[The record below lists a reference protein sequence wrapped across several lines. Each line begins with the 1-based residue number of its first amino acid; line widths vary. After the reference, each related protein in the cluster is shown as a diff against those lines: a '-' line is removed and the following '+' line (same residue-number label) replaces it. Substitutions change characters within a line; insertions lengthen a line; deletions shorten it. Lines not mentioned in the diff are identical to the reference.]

1 MKALQVAKVAGL
13 LLVFGS
19 LMTTAFGGS
28 RPSRDRSDN
37 SYAYVFV
44 TGSNIPQKIKIKH
57 VGTTTYSDLRVYSRH
72 EIDRTGRTTVE
83 GVLAT
88 DPSLQVHMNNA
99 GPGN

>member
-1 MKALQVAKVAGL
+1 MVTGL
-13 LLVFGS
+13 SLVLVTITSGAFARS
-19 LMTTAFGGS
+19 L
-28 RPSRDRSDN
+28 RDRSDD

-44 TGSNIPQKIKIKH
+44 TGSHIPQKLKIKH
-57 VGTTTYSDLRVYSRH
+57 IGTTTYSDLRVYNRH

-88 DPSLQVHMNNA
+88 DPSLQVHMNGA